1 MKIRLV
7 ILIFLAL
14 LVIFA
19 TFFTIFH
26 YRHSLTNQYDEYI
39 IRHSLMRDNPEL
51 KPVDPAIVKALISV
65 RTNFTA
71 RISGNDGE
79 VGLMYIP
86 LDGTERFKD
95 FHGEKDFVLTDTENK
110 KDYALVCP
118 NRMFSNHPNHN
129 ELFTRTARRLCPV
142 CNSRLIE
149 ALFDPEINIRV
160 GTWYLGYINSYLH
173 ENIDGITDEQ
183 AFDFSIVIFSNG
195 LNVIL
200 ADIENQLE
208 NKLKEKMKE
217 TAGTVPED
225 VVLHYLKS
233 YMEMVL
239 RSENIMRQVRTIKKQ
254 AEKYR
259 PGLVKKARILG
270 ISLPA
275 EFQ

>member
-1 MKIRLV
+1 MKIRLF

-19 TFFTIFH
+19 AFFTI
-26 YRHSLTNQYDEYI
+26 YYYTHSINDQYDEYI
-39 IRHSLMRDNPEL
+39 IRHSLMRNNPEL
-51 KPVDPAIVKALISV
+51 KPVDPAIVKALISI
-65 RTNFTA
+65 RSNFTA
-71 RISGNDGE
+71 RIAGNYGE

-86 LDGTERFKD
+86 VDGTERFKD
-95 FHGEKDFVLTDTENK
+95 FHGEKDFVLTDAENK
-110 KDYALVCP
+110 KEYALVCP

-142 CNSRLIE
+142 CNYRLIE

-160 GTWYLGYINSYLH
+160 GTWYLGYINSYLR
-173 ENIDGITDEQ
+173 ENVDGITDEEVS
-183 AFDFSIVIFSNG
+183 DFSIVAFSNG

-208 NKLKEKMKE
+208 SRLKEKLKESG
-217 TAGTVPED
+217 GTVPED

-233 YMEMVL
+233 YMETAL
-239 RSENIMRQVRTIKKQ
+239 RNENIMRQIQTVKKR
-254 AEKYR
+254 AEQYR
-259 PGLVKKARILG
+259 HGLAKKARTLG
-270 ISLPA
+270 IQLPS